1 MLFVTAFFA
10 VLGGLLA
17 LSFWQQRHAR
27 AWWRDLLA
35 VGVIALAVVGCF
47 WRVFFIPGYWLP
59 EGGGDNASTLLP
71 FYRFAAEEFRAGRL
85 PLWNPYLYGGAPFA
99 ADIQAAVFY
108 PPYWALY
115 ALTGEITFEL
125 VTALAL
131 GHLAF
136 AGVGMY
142 ALAVFGRWEGVG
154 PLSRPAAL
162 VAALAY
168 VFCDYFIVHLGNL
181 NLVAGAAWLPWAV
194 LGLVRGLDGRRLL
207 PVVLGGAALAFGL
220 LAGHIQP
227 FLYGL
232 LLAGGF
238 AGFSIVRAALKNG
251 LRTALG
257 LALRAL
263 AFPLVAT
270 GLGAIQI
277 LPSLE
282 LQALT
287 GRAAIGYDTATQ
299 FSLPPAMLLG
309 LLVPDVWGRGPG
321 SYWGPWPRVEMGYFG
336 ILPLVAVAVA
346 LALRRVAGVWALAAF
361 GLVAVILA
369 LGGYTVVYGWVYQFF
384 PGFGGIRAPARA
396 IVLFNLVAAWLAA
409 VGVDA
414 ARQAADEAARRTL
427 GRVVRWAGFVLLG
440 LLFGALPPFIF
451 FLAVGQGQRGAM
463 IPRLTA
469 IVDGLLLA
477 AILLGGTLLLFGL
490 RAASRLDGRLFA
502 ILAVVWTAFDLL
514 TIGFD
519 VEGGGSDPLAN
530 YRRESVVAVLRADPD
545 PYFRIDSETG
555 VWDVWQPAAGLYHR
569 LADVRGVDNPLMIA
583 DVQRYWADLGGRNG
597 APYDLL
603 NVRYVLG
610 KPDVRLEPAKFE
622 RVFAD
627 DVMAVYRNRTAL
639 PRAWVVPAA
648 EIAGSHEAAFRAV
661 HRPGFDPRRTV
672 ILEEGPAEQGG
683 AGTAT
688 IVAAANDALTVEAS
702 APAGGYLVL
711 SETFYPGWEATV
723 DGRPAA
729 LLRAN
734 YLFRAIWLPPGD
746 HRVEV
751 RFRPSSLSR
760 GALIAGVTVIGVA
773 GLWGV
778 AVTRR
783 LTQL

>member
-1 MLFVTAFFA
+1 MLFIAAGYA

-17 LSFWQQRHAR
+17 LSFWQHRQAR
-27 AWWRDLLA
+27 AWWRDGLA

-47 WRVFFIPGYWLP
+47 WRVFFVPGYWLP

-115 ALTGEITFEL
+115 ALTGDITFEL

-142 ALAVFGRWEGVG
+142 ALAAFGRWEGVG

-168 VFCDYFIVHLGNL
+168 MLCDYFIVHLGNL
-181 NLVAGAAWLPWAV
+181 NLVAGAAWLPWAM
-194 LGLVRGLDGRRLL
+194 LGLVRGLTDRRLL
-207 PVVLGGAALAFGL
+207 PFALGGAALALGL

-232 LLAGGF
+232 LLAGML
-238 AGFSIVRAALKNG
+238 AGFSIVRAG
-251 LRTALG
+251 VTSGWPSALG
-257 LALRAL
+257 LGLRA
-263 AFPLVAT
+263 AVFPLVAA
-270 GLGAIQI
+270 GLGAVQI

-282 LQALT
+282 LRELT
-287 GRAAIGYDTATQ
+287 ARATLGYDTAIEY
-299 FSLPPAMLLG
+299 SLPPAMLLG
-309 LLVPDVWGRGPG
+309 LLVPDLWGRGPG

-346 LALRRVAGVWALAAF
+346 LATRRAAGVWALAGI
-361 GLVAVILA
+361 GLVAVVVA
-369 LGGYTVVYGWVYQFF
+369 LGGYTVVYGWVYQFV
-384 PGFGGIRAPARA
+384 PGFGGLRAPARA

-414 ARQAADEAARRTL
+414 AREAADAATRRTL
-427 GRVVRWAGFVLLG
+427 GRVVRWTGFVLLG
-440 LLFGALPPFIF
+440 LLFGALPPFVF

-477 AILLGGTLLLFGL
+477 ALLLGGTVLLLGL
-490 RAASRLDGRLFA
+490 RAAGRLDGRWFGV
-502 ILAVVWTAFDLL
+502 LAVLWVAFDLL

-530 YRRESVVAVLRADPD
+530 YRRDGVVAVLRADPD
-545 PYFRIDSETG
+545 PFFRIDSETG
-555 VWDVWQPAAGLYHR
+555 VWEVWQPAAGLYHR
-569 LADVRGVDNPLMIA
+569 LADVRGVDNPLMLA
-583 DVQRYWADLGGRNG
+583 DVQRYWAELGGRNG
-597 APYDLL
+597 VPYDLL

-610 KPDVRLEPAKFE
+610 KLDVRLEPAKFE
-622 RVFAD
+622 RVYAD
-627 DVMAVYRNRTAL
+627 DLIAVYRNRQAL
-639 PRAWVVPAA
+639 PRAWVVPFA
-648 EIAGSHEAAFRAV
+648 EIVPSHEAAFAAV

-672 ILEEGPAEQGG
+672 ILEEGRAEPGG
-683 AGTAT
+683 PGTAT
-688 IVAAANDALTVEAS
+688 IVAASNSALTIDVQ
-702 APAGGYLVL
+702 APQGGYLVL
-711 SETFYPGWEATV
+711 SETFYPGWQATV
-723 DGRPAA
+723 AGQPAPIA
-729 LLRAN
+729 RAN
-734 YLFRAIWLPPGD
+734 YLFRAVRLPPGE
-746 HRVEV
+746 HRVELRYWPASV
-751 RFRPSSLSR
+751 TR
-760 GALIAGVTVIGVA
+760 GALLTGATALGVTA
-773 GLWGV
+773 LW
-778 AVTRR
+778 ALALTRR